1 MPELIDA
8 CFENIAENGCSE
20 DQLISHWIPRI
31 TQVWQNHS
39 VMFLRKTKRQKN
51 GKTHIY
57 WSVVESGRLDDGRV
71 AQRRVLY
78 LGEHLLIDRMDLA
91 LPAQSPPK
99 IAAAALR

>member
-1 MPELIDA
+1 MPEFIDA
-8 CFENIAENGCSE
+8 RSENIAKNRCSE
-20 DQLISHWIPRI
+20 DLLISPSIPRI
-31 TQVWQNHS
+31 IQVWQNNS
-39 VMFLRKTKRQKN
+39 VMFLRKTERRKN

-78 LGEHLLIDRMDLA
+78 LGEHLLIDRMGLA